1 MQPPRRGCA
10 KSKSAASGSDADGHR
25 QTVAFL
31 ASARLWSSLR
41 MASSRDLLSDSQA
54 KPREFSIGAVVF
66 DLDGTLI
73 DSRGDI
79 AAAVNHSL
87 LSSGRRALPASMI
100 ATFVGDGARTL
111 LARASRLSE
120 ADAELDSLLEA
131 FLDYYADHPTD
142 FSKWVEGA
150 PTILDKI
157 TELDLPI
164 CLCTNKDRRVTDAI
178 LAKLGVRTRFRAI
191 YAGGDGPE
199 KKPSASPLLAL
210 AAKLDVGAASLVMV
224 GDGPQDV
231 EAARRAGCR
240 VVGIASGYTPRERLI
255 AAKPDVILENLGE
268 LYEVVRRWRDATAR
282 VSAVR

>member
-1 MQPPRRGCA
+1 
-10 KSKSAASGSDADGHR
+10 
-25 QTVAFL
+25 
-31 ASARLWSSLR
+31 

-87 LSSGRRALPASMI
+87 LSSGRRALPASTI

-142 FSKWVEGA
+142 FSKWVDGA

-199 KKPSASPLLAL
+199 KKPSASPLLTL
-210 AAKLDVGAASLVMV
+210 AAKLDVGAPSLVMV

>member
-131 FLDYYADHPTD
+131 FLDYYADDPRQNHRTRSAYLSVHQQRSACYRRHPC
-142 FSKWVEGA
+142 KA
-150 PTILDKI
+150 
-157 TELDLPI
+157 
-164 CLCTNKDRRVTDAI
+164 RRKDAI
-178 LAKLGVRTRFRAI
+178 SSDLCGRRRSREEAVGEPTAGV
-191 YAGGDGPE
+191 GSE
-199 KKPSASPLLAL
+199 
-210 AAKLDVGAASLVMV
+210 VGRRSGVV
-224 GDGPQDV
+224 GDG
-231 EAARRAGCR
+231 R
-240 VVGIASGYTPRERLI
+240 
-255 AAKPDVILENLGE
+255 
-268 LYEVVRRWRDATAR
+268 
-282 VSAVR
+282 